1 MVASDRQGDSKMK
14 RLLKST
20 LVSVIGLYAL
30 GFNSMLEIILIAFL
44 VKEITD
50 MIVEKIVAKIE
61 LKELV

>member
-1 MVASDRQGDSKMK
+1 MGKVEFNMK
-14 RLLKST
+14 RLLKSIF
-20 LVSVIGLYAL
+20 VSVIGLYAL

-50 MIVEKIVAKIE
+50 MVVEKIVAKIE

>member
-1 MVASDRQGDSKMK
+1 MGKVEFSMK
-14 RLLKST
+14 RLLKSI

>member
-1 MVASDRQGDSKMK
+1 MGKVDYNMK
-14 RLLKST
+14 RLLKSI

>member
-50 MIVEKIVAKIE
+50 MVVEKIVAKIE